1 MDLLNTYLDL
11 ARQREENLA
20 REASEARNQRRT
32 REFRSTHGEKG
43 SSPLGKSLRR
53 TALSLTK
60 LMGRFPY

>member
-1 MDLLNTYLDL
+1 MELLDTYLDL
-11 ARQREENLA
+11 ARQREKDLA

-32 REFRSTHGEKG
+32 RGFRSTHGEKG
-43 SSPLGKSLRR
+43 SSPLGDSLKR

>member
-1 MDLLNTYLDL
+1 MDLLDTYLDL
-11 ARQREENLA
+11 ARQREKDLA
-20 REASEARNQRRT
+20 REASEERDRHRT
-32 REFRSTHGEKG
+32 RESRSTHGEKA

>member
-1 MDLLNTYLDL
+1 MDLLDTYLYL
-11 ARQREENLA
+11 ARQREKDLA

-32 REFRSTHGEKG
+32 RGCRSTHGEKG
-43 SSPLGKSLRR
+43 SSPLGNSLRR